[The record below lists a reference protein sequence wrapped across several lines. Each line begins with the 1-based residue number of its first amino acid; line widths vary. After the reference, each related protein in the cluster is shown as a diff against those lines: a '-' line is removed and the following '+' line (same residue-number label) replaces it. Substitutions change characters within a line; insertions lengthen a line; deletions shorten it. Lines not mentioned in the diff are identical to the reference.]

1 MIGVDLI
8 KEAVRKTT
16 AFIIVW
22 LVVTVIV
29 VAGAWYAC
37 WQYVL
42 QNQWITL
49 PTTHYE
55 MWQFLFAPDQA
66 WSWLWHVNLRSWF
79 VITGVIA
86 LIIGFI
92 VAWVIS
98 R

>member
-1 MIGVDLI
+1 VIGVDLI
-8 KEAVRKTT
+8 KEAVKKTT
-16 AFIIVW
+16 TFIIVW
-22 LVVTVIV
+22 LVVTVLVIV
-29 VAGAWYAC
+29 GAWYAC

-55 MWQFLFAPDQA
+55 YWHLVFAPDQA
-66 WSWLWHVNLRSWF
+66 WSWLWHVNFSLWF
-79 VITGVIA
+79 LMATVIA

-92 VAWVIS
+92 VAWMVS